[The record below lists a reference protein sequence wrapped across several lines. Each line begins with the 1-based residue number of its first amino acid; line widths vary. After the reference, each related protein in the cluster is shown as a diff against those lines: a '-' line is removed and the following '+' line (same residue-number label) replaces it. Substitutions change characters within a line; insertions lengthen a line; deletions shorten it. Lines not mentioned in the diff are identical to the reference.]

1 MLNLKKWLG
10 LIASVV
16 IYMLTFVNSQRAD
29 TRIIITVVFIL
40 ALLYFVYYNFV
51 RKKVNYR

>member
-1 MLNLKKWLG
+1 MLNFKKWLG